1 MTKEESKELD
11 QVTTTEANG
20 EAEADQ
26 DIKDAPEAPPAAAPP
41 KKAKAEKKGS
51 GKKEEDLKSVLG
63 ELKGKRQAALES
75 GDKVQLKRIRGR
87 YKKANRLLRRSKA
100 SKA

>member
-11 QVTTTEANG
+11 QVTKTEPIEEAKEDQEG
-20 EAEADQ
+20 EGVAEVPKAS
-26 DIKDAPEAPPAAAPP
+26 APSKKVKAA
-41 KKAKAEKKGS
+41 KKGS
-51 GKKEEDLKSVLG
+51 AKKEDLKSVLG
-63 ELKGKRQAALES
+63 ELKSKRQAALES

-87 YKKANRLLRRSKA
+87 YKKANRLLQRSVA